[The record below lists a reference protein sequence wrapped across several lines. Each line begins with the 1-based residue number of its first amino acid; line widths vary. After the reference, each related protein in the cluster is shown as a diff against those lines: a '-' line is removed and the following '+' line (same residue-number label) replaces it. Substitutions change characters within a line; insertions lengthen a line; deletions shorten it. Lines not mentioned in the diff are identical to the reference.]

1 MFQPEEPEK
10 QLRPALHLF
19 MCFLLLLLF
28 FILFCFVFLP
38 LFPHSSV
45 GKETA
50 CNAGD
55 LRSIPGL
62 GRSLGEGKGYLL
74 QYSGL
79 ENSTNCIVHGVANN
93 GTRLSDSL
101 PLSLFSMWDL
111 SSPSRDWPPAVVARS
126 LNHWTTREVPAL
138 HFHRG
143 ETEAPRGKVGHN
155 SPFCPLS
162 GMWYMILVLHTFLS
176 DDSL

>member
-19 MCFLLLLLF
+19 MCFL
-28 FILFCFVFLP
+28 FVCLFLP

-55 LRSIPGL
+55 LGSIPGL
-62 GRSLGEGKGYLL
+62 GRSPGEGKGYLL

-93 GTRLSDSL
+93 GTWLSNSL
-101 PLSLFSMWDL
+101 SLSLFSMWDL
-111 SSPSRDWPPAVVARS
+111 SSPTRDWPPAVVAQS

-143 ETEAPRGKVGHN
+143 ETETPRGKVGHN
-155 SPFCPLS
+155 SHFCPLS

-176 DDSL
+176 NDNL